1 MEGTGRNMVIIIV
14 QMILIVMFGIS
25 VTMKLL
31 RTRSMVQH
39 WKEYRYPMW
48 FMNVVALL
56 ELAGVIGLLAAFW
69 VPVLL
74 KASAALLIILMLGA
88 IHAHLVRAKH
98 KPIMA
103 LNACAMLILSIVI
116 IVLEGSAGM

>member
-1 MEGTGRNMVIIIV
+1 MVIIIV
-14 QMILIVMFGIS
+14 QVILIVMFGIS

-74 KASAALLIILMLGA
+74 KAPAALLIILMLGA